1 MNITETMIFL
11 PLTTIL
17 VIAVICDIR
26 AERIPN
32 WLTLP
37 TMALSMIFYTASNGL
52 EGFLFSF
59 GGVCTGIAVLA
70 VPYLLGGM
78 GAGDAKLMGAVG
90 GILGPKWVFVAFLA
104 TALVGGS
111 YSLILLALKDSL
123 KETLQRYWM
132 SLKITMLS
140 RKCTYIPP
148 RDQETMPKLKYAI
161 AICLGTLGSYFL
173 GNFHEILSKLQIL

>member
-1 MNITETMIFL
+1 MNITETMIFI

-17 VIAVICDIR
+17 GIAVICDIR

-37 TMALSMIFYTASNGL
+37 SMVLSMTFYTVANGL

-70 VPYLLGGM
+70 APYLLGGT

-90 GILGPKWVFVAFLA
+90 GILGPKGVFVAFLA
-104 TALVGGS
+104 TALVGGL
-111 YSLILLALKDSL
+111 YSLILHAFKGSL

-148 RDQETMPKLKYAI
+148 RDQGTMPKLKYAI
-161 AICLGTLGSYFL
+161 AICLGTLGSFL
-173 GNFHEILSKLQIL
+173 PGNFHEILGKLQIL